1 MYNSVPMPEAKGTSQ
16 KRVGKTVEV
25 RGSGIL
31 LQHCVFSIGQS
42 RCSHEFSTICS
53 PVEKTLRLD
62 FIIYI
67 QNDV

>member
-1 MYNSVPMPEAKGTSQ
+1 MDNSVPMPEAKGTSQ

-42 RCSHEFSTICS
+42 RCSHELSTICS
-53 PVEKTLRLD
+53 PVEKD
-62 FIIYI
+62 FKVELYHIHPE
-67 QNDV
+67 